1 MISTPVFVYVSLR
14 SSRTQNNL
22 FSDAEAEV
30 MEQTCIIPVYDCY
43 YHDAPQEKRGDK
55 YCHYYIRNYVKTTD
69 GAKSEFVSMIDPNL
83 KVCCRNGEL
92 FYSDS
97 RNKFFRRIEGTVKL
111 LKYPLG
117 RDAKP
122 EIIGTLEEMNIT
134 M

>member
-55 YCHYYIRNYVKTTD
+55 YCHYYIRNYVKNTD
-69 GAKSEFVSMIDPNL
+69 GSKSEFVSMIDPNL
-83 KVCCRNGEL
+83 KVC
-92 FYSDS
+92 
-97 RNKFFRRIEGTVKL
+97 RRIEGTVKL